1 MRVLKAVVAVISGL
15 VVLVAAALFLLP
27 SERIAQIAAQQFQ
40 TATGRSLTIDG
51 AVRPSFYPVIGATA
65 NGISIGNADWAD
77 DVPLLRAEQME
88 IGLDLTALMRRDI
101 QIDRIVL
108 QSPVIDLRRNSE
120 GRGNWEVAMRASAP
134 PPQDDRT
141 GSTDTSDSVASPDI
155 RPRAFSLGLA
165 RIQDGQVRYRDAAS
179 GTDIRLDALDASFG
193 LPALDGP
200 AEITLAAQVNSQ
212 PLEITLATDNVAR
225 LMSGAVVGLS
235 LDLGLAGARAQFS
248 GRAGLAD
255 MIAEGRL
262 DADIPALRPV
272 VQALGQSGGDIPSEY
287 LPLGFS
293 GQITR
298 TADGTLYAR
307 NARLGAGRLRL
318 EGGADL
324 ALSGARPKL
333 MGELSGDVLDL
344 RSASGAAARSGTG
357 SSSAGGGGGAQ
368 GWSRDAIDAAALGLM
383 DAELSLAFNSVR
395 TDMATLGRSRFDVS
409 IDNSRAVLD
418 LRETSIFGG
427 RISGQLVANNRS
439 GLSVRAD
446 MNARDI
452 SLLPMLT
459 EVADYRR
466 LQGRADLDVNVLGV
480 GNSIHAI
487 MNSLRGDGAIRFD
500 QGEII
505 GFDLGGMLRN
515 LDMSYMGEDNRTV
528 YDSITGTFTVSDG
541 VLRNDD
547 LRLAAQRFSVTGR
560 GSVSLGARTLDYRVT
575 PAALRSEGDE
585 RLRVPLMITGPW
597 DAPRFRLDL
606 EALAREQLRVEQ
618 ERVEELAREEARR
631 LEDRAREQAAQRLE
645 RELGVQR
652 EDGERM
658 EDTLRRGLEQEL
670 GNRLRG
676 LLGGN

>member
-1 MRVLKAVVAVISGL
+1 MRVLKALIAVVVGL
-15 VVLVAAALFLLP
+15 VMLVAAALFLLP

-40 TATGRSLTIDG
+40 TATGRTLTIDG

-65 NGISIGNADWAD
+65 NGIAIGNADWAGD
-77 DVPLLRAEQME
+77 APLLRAEQME
-88 IGLDLTALMRRDI
+88 IGLDFAALMRRDI

-108 QSPVIDLRRNSE
+108 QSPVIDLRRNDD
-120 GRGNWEVAMRASAP
+120 GRGNWEVAVRTAAPAPQIDSATEADSP
-134 PPQDDRT
+134 P
-141 GSTDTSDSVASPDI
+141 DT
-155 RPRAFSLGLA
+155 RPRTFSLGLA
-165 RIQDGQVRYRDAAS
+165 RIQDGQVRFQDAAS
-179 GTDIRLDALDASFG
+179 GTDIRLDGLDASFG

-200 AEITLAAQVNSQ
+200 SELTLAAQLNGQ
-212 PLEITLATDNVAR
+212 PLQMTVATDNVAR
-225 LMSGAVVGLS
+225 LLSGAVVGLS
-235 LDLGLAGARAQFS
+235 ADLGLAGARAQFS

-255 MIAEGRL
+255 MIAEGQL
-262 DADIPALRPV
+262 DADIPLLRPV
-272 VQALGQSGGDIPSEY
+272 LQAVGQTGGDIAPAY

-307 NARLGAGRLRL
+307 NARVGAGTLRL

-324 ALSGARPKL
+324 ALAGARPRL
-333 MGELSGDVLDL
+333 TGEFSGDVLDL
-344 RSASGAAARSGTG
+344 RSAGGTSAARQGSGSGG
-357 SSSAGGGGGAQ
+357 SGGGTGAQ
-368 GWSRDAIDAAALGLM
+368 GWPRDVIDASALDLL
-383 DAELSLAFNSVR
+383 DAELSLAFNTVR
-395 TDMATLGRSRFDVS
+395 TDFATLGRSRFGVS

-418 LRETSIFGG
+418 LRETAVFGG
-427 RISGQLVANNRS
+427 RLSGQLVANNRS

-446 MNARDI
+446 LNARDI
-452 SLLPMLT
+452 SLLPMLG
-459 EVADYRR
+459 EVADYHR
-466 LQGRADLDVNVLGV
+466 LQGRANMDINVLGV
-480 GNSIHAI
+480 GNSVHAI
-487 MNSLRGDGAIRFD
+487 MNSLRGDGALRFD

-505 GFDLGGMLRN
+505 GFDLAGMLRN
-515 LDMSYMGEDNRTV
+515 LDMSYMGEGNRTV
-528 YDSITGTFTVSDG
+528 YDSITGTFTVADG

-547 LRLAAQRFSVTGR
+547 LALAAARFSVAGQGT
-560 GSVSLGARTLDYRVT
+560 VSLGARTLDYRVT

-618 ERVEELAREEARR
+618 ERVEEMAREEARR
-631 LEDRAREQAAQRLE
+631 LEERARSQAAERLE

-652 EDGERM
+652 QEGERI

>member
-1 MRVLKAVVAVISGL
+1 MRLLKAFVAVVVGL
-15 VVLVAAALFLLP
+15 VVLAAAALFLLP
-27 SERIAQIAAQQFQ
+27 SERIAQIAAQQFE

-65 NGISIGNADWAD
+65 NGISIGNADWAG

-88 IGLDLTALMRRDI
+88 IGLDFTALMRRDI

-108 QSPVIDLRRNSE
+108 QAPEIDLRRNSD
-120 GRGNWEVAMRASAP
+120 GRGNWEVAVRTAAP
-134 PPQDDRT
+134 PPQAESAERND
-141 GSTDTSDSVASPDI
+141 SAPDT

-165 RIQDGQVRYRDAAS
+165 RIQDGHVRFRDAAS
-179 GTDIRLDALDASFG
+179 GMDLRLDGLDASFG

-200 AEITLAAQVNSQ
+200 SELTFAAQLNGQ
-212 PLEITLATDNVAR
+212 PLQMTIATDNVAR
-225 LMSGAVVGLS
+225 LLSGAVVGLS
-235 LDLGLAGARAQFS
+235 ADLGLAGARAQFS

-255 MIAEGRL
+255 MISEGQL
-262 DADIPALRPV
+262 DADIPLLRPV
-272 VQALGQSGGDIPSEY
+272 MQAVGQAGGDIPPAY

-307 NARLGAGRLRL
+307 NARIAAGNLRL

-324 ALSGARPKL
+324 ALAGARPRVT
-333 MGELSGDVLDL
+333 GEFSGDVLDL
-344 RSASGAAARSGTG
+344 RSTGGT
-357 SSSAGGGGGAQ
+357 SSARQGSGGSGGGGSAQ
-368 GWSRDAIDAAALGLM
+368 GWSRDVIDASALDLL
-383 DAELSLAFNSVR
+383 DAELSLAFNTVQ
-395 TDMATLGRSRFDVS
+395 TDFTTLGRSRFGVS
-409 IDNSRAVLD
+409 IDNARGVLD
-418 LRETSIFGG
+418 LRETAIFGG
-427 RISGQLVANNRS
+427 RVSGQLIANNRS

-446 MNARDI
+446 LNAREI

-466 LQGRADLDVNVLGV
+466 LQGRANMDINVLGV
-480 GNSIHAI
+480 GNSVHAI
-487 MNSLRGDGAIRFD
+487 MNSLRGDGALRFD

-505 GFDLGGMLRN
+505 GFDLAGMLRN
-515 LDMSYMGEDNRTV
+515 LDMSYMGEGNRTV
-528 YDSITGTFTVSDG
+528 YDSITGTFTVADG

-547 LRLAAQRFSVTGR
+547 LALSASRFSVAGQGT
-560 GSVSLGARTLDYRVT
+560 VSLGARTLDYRVT

-618 ERVEELAREEARR
+618 ERVEEMAREEARR
-631 LEDRAREQAAQRLE
+631 LEERARAQAADRLE

-652 EDGERM
+652 QEGERI

>member
-1 MRVLKAVVAVISGL
+1 MRVIKAFVAVILGL
-15 VVLVAAALFLLP
+15 AVLVAAALFLLP

-77 DVPLLRAEQME
+77 DIPLLSAEQME
-88 IGLDLTALMRRDI
+88 IGLDLAALMRGDI
-101 QIDRIVL
+101 QIERIVL
-108 QSPVIDLRRNSE
+108 QAPAIDLRRNSD
-120 GRGNWEVAMRASAP
+120 GRGNWEIALRASAP
-134 PPQDDRT
+134 PPADSPGAT
-141 GSTDTSDSVASPDI
+141 TPDT
-155 RPRAFSLGLA
+155 RPRAFSLGVG
-165 RIQDGQVRYRDAAS
+165 RIQDGRLRFRDAAS
-179 GTDIRLDALDASFG
+179 GTDISLSGLEASFA

-200 AEITLAAQVNSQ
+200 AEITLGAQINSQ
-212 PLEITLATDNVAR
+212 PLQIELATDNVAR

-235 LDLGLAGARAQFS
+235 LDLGVAGARAQFS

-272 VQALGQSGGDIPSEY
+272 VQALGRAGGDMPPAY

-298 TADGTLYAR
+298 TADGTIYAR
-307 NARLGAGRLRL
+307 DATLAAGALRV
-318 EGGADL
+318 EGGVDL
-324 ALSGARPKL
+324 ELAGARPKL
-333 MGELSGDVLDL
+333 TGQLSGDVLDL
-344 RSASGAAARSGTG
+344 RSAGGGRGGDATRPQSGAA
-357 SSSAGGGGGAQ
+357 AQ
-368 GWSRDAIDAAALGLM
+368 GWSRDVIDASALGLL
-383 DAELSLAFNSVR
+383 DAELSLAFNTVQ
-395 TDMATLGRSRFDVS
+395 TDMATFGRSRVTVS
-409 IDNSRAVLD
+409 LENARAVLD
-418 LRETSIFGG
+418 LRETTIFGG
-427 RISGQLVANNRS
+427 RLSGQFVANNRS

-446 MNARDI
+446 LAAREI

-459 EVADYRR
+459 EMADYRR
-466 LQGRADLDVNVLGV
+466 LQGRANMDINVLGV
-480 GNSIHAI
+480 GNSVHAI
-487 MNSLRGDGAIRFD
+487 MNSLNGTGAIRFD

-505 GFDLGGMLRN
+505 GFDLAGMLRN
-515 LDMSYMGEDNRTV
+515 LDMSYMGEGNRTV
-528 YDSITGTFTVSDG
+528 YDSITGTFTVADG

-547 LRLAAQRFSVTGR
+547 LALSAPRFSVAGR
-560 GSVSLGARTLDYRVT
+560 GTVSVGARTLDYRIV
-575 PAALRSEGDE
+575 PAALRSEGE
-585 RLRVPLMITGPW
+585 EVLRVPLMITGPW

-618 ERVEELAREEARR
+618 ERLEDLAREEARR
-631 LEDRAREQAAQRLE
+631 LEDRARQQAEDRIE

-652 EDGERM
+652 QEGERL
-658 EDTLRRGLEQEL
+658 EDTLRRGVEQEL